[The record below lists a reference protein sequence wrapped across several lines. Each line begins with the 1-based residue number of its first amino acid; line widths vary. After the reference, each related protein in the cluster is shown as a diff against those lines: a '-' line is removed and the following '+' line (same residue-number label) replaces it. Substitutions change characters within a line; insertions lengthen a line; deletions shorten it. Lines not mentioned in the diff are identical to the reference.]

1 MKKLI
6 YFILLIVVIFL
17 AYRYFCPKKLDV
29 ALVTRGPAVKA
40 VYATGTV
47 ESSEMLPI
55 APRVSGRLE
64 ELLVDEGESV
74 KEGDVLARLESRE
87 NNALKVLLESRLEIS
102 RKEFLRQEN
111 LIKSGATTKEVY
123 DKSKSELEVSK
134 ASLEAE
140 NARKE
145 YLDIKAPKDGQII
158 RRDGEIGQYVQSNQ
172 SVFWFTSNVPL
183 RITADVDEE
192 DISQVKE
199 GLKVLIRSDA
209 FKDRVFEGS
218 VTSITPKGDP
228 VARTYRVRIG
238 FKEEVPLMIGMTAE
252 NNIII
257 REEENALLV
266 PTTSVLKDE
275 VFYVNTAKA
284 SRRKIKSGAKGA
296 QMTEILEGL
305 VEGDHVL
312 VNFDQTIKDDTKI
325 RENISEKK

>member
-1 MKKLI
+1 MKKLT
-6 YFILLIVVIFL
+6 YFILLIVIVIL

-29 ALVTRGPAVKA
+29 ALVIRGPAVKA

-47 ESSEMLPI
+47 EISEMLPI

-257 REEENALLV
+257 REEENAILV

-275 VFYVNTAKA
+275 VFYVNTGKV
-284 SRRKIKSGAKGA
+284 SRKKIKSGAKGA

-305 VEGDHVL
+305 VEGDRVL
-312 VNFDQTIKDDTKI
+312 VNFDQLIKDGTKI
-325 RENISEKK
+325 RENLSEKK